1 MDKDKLLEENLKN
14 GNKIFLLRIADY
26 ANDIDVLAEL
36 AYYAK
41 NQELKTEDCLEFEG
55 YTASK
60 LKDLLPNTPI
70 TEIYYYMRKLK
81 HIPEFK
87 TFIEEAIAREEY
99 YNSDEY
105 KKHLEKKQKF
115 MNIIENEEEKKKLY
129 EELKK
134 IREFFD
140 SDQCKIDFEKE
151 LNSIKTKKNEDKKNE
166 FQEKLEKVINK
177 LEKEIEDNKNK

>member
-1 MDKDKLLEENLKN
+1 
-14 GNKIFLLRIADY
+14 
-26 ANDIDVLAEL
+26 
-36 AYYAK
+36 
-41 NQELKTEDCLEFEG
+41 
-55 YTASK
+55 
-60 LKDLLPNTPI
+60 
-70 TEIYYYMRKLK
+70 
-81 HIPEFK
+81 
-87 TFIEEAIAREEY
+87 
-99 YNSDEY
+99 
-105 KKHLEKKQKF
+105 